1 MICRHFLR
9 SLVRT
14 DDNIDLI
21 TRSKWQMIQDDPAL
35 RIDRYF
41 RDMDAH
47 NKIIEQAM
55 DDVGIAYL
63 FWNRWRTALVM
74 RSPRVPK
81 GWSVVR

>member
-1 MICRHFLR
+1 MR
-9 SLVRT
+9 SLAGT

-21 TRSKWQMIQDDPAL
+21 TRSKWQMIQNDPAL
-35 RIDRYF
+35 RIDRDF

-55 DDVGIAYL
+55 DNLGIAYL
-63 FWNRWRTALVM
+63 FGSRWRIALVM
-74 RSPRVPK
+74 RSPRVPN